1 MLIILSMS
9 SLQLVSQTTSDTLYS
24 DTLQLID
31 PNPGVK
37 VADSLAAN
45 IVLTDTLNNDSL
57 DLNRITDVQDSSA
70 TSDDFLDNEVIYNA
84 VDSMLFDLTT
94 NEVHLYGE
102 AYVKYGDI
110 TLTAENIVY
119 DFDSYLV
126 SAEGGVDSL
135 GNPKN
140 LPIFKQGKEEFEA
153 TRINYNFETQK
164 GYIKEVYSKADEAF
178 VFAKISKKQPNN
190 NVHIKGGF
198 FTTCDKPNPHYSFR
212 SPKMIVIPNDKVIT
226 GPGYVAVGNV
236 PLPIGL
242 PFIMFPTKSDKA
254 SGIII
259 PKYGDSDKQGFF
271 LRDGGFYWAMND
283 YFHTEFLGTIFT
295 NGSWGV
301 KNNSAY
307 KKRYKFSGNFTL
319 EYQDFVFG
327 DKNIEGNFSES
338 KSFTVRWTHRQD
350 AKASKN
356 STFNTSVNFVSGSG
370 YRNDIGSTTSD
381 YVNRN
386 FNSNIAYSLRIPN
399 TPFNLTANAKLTQ
412 RVDIKANEEGGDAQV
427 TSTTNEITLPQVTFN
442 MKRTDIPM
450 AWIKKNK
457 SSKKR
462 WYEKVGFTYTMNI
475 ENRIKYSPQQL
486 DTINLNSNNYKSY
499 IDLRNGI
506 KHRANV
512 STSFKIKTLSISPFI
527 NANGSMYSQ
536 KIEKFIDPETHES
549 FTDTLSGF
557 SSVWGLNTGVNLTTK
572 LYGMYA
578 FKGDGFIKA
587 MRHQITFSAGVT
599 YDPGNPTN
607 LFGYVADDAKYEDY
621 SPYEGAIFR
630 PPASVPANIYNF
642 KIINDLESKVKS
654 KKDSVE
660 TYNKVKF
667 IDNLSTGV
675 RFDAF
680 RDSIKWSDVT
690 LNGRFTQIAN
700 VVNINYN
707 AIFDPYAY
715 NSDNRKIGSS
725 YFKQTGKLI
734 RLRSAG
740 VVATFKLKSKK
751 QGDKPKPKNS
761 GEQKILDLEKEKA
774 ENDEPSFFDN
784 LNIPWTLDIN
794 YNLNMVKPVIIN
806 EQGQFTDTTTFVQT
820 LSLRANFTIY
830 KMFRFGVRTGYDFLN
845 KEVQPSSFTLYVD
858 LHCWELSVNLIP
870 FGRKKSYS
878 VSFNIKSSLLKDLK
892 IKKESTYGGGA
903 GFF

>member
-1 MLIILSMS
+1 MLIILSTS
-9 SLQLVSQTTSDTLYS
+9 SLPLLSQITSDTLYS
-24 DTLQLID
+24 DTLQHLD
-31 PNPGVK
+31 PKPDLEV
-37 VADSLAAN
+37 VDSLASN
-45 IVLTDTLNNDSL
+45 LLLTDTLTNDSL
-57 DLNRITDVQDSSA
+57 DLNSITDNQDSLA
-70 TSDDFLDNEVIYNA
+70 TSDDFLDNEVLYNA
-84 VDSMLFDLTT
+84 IDSMLFDLST

-126 SAEGGVDSL
+126 YAEGGVDSV

-153 TRINYNFETQK
+153 TQINYNFETEK
-164 GYIKEVYSKADEAF
+164 GYIKEVYSQADQAY
-178 VFAKISKKQPNN
+178 VFAKVSKKQPNN
-190 NVHIKGGF
+190 NVHIKGGSF
-198 FTTCDKPNPHYSFR
+198 STCENPNPHYSFR

-242 PFIMFPTKSDKA
+242 PFIMFPTKTDKA
-254 SGIII
+254 SGIVI

-271 LRDGGFYWAMND
+271 LRDGGFYLALND
-283 YFHTEFLGTIFT
+283 YFHTEFLGTIYT

-307 KKRYKFSGNFTL
+307 KKRYKFGGNFTID
-319 EYQDFVFG
+319 YQNFIFG
-327 DKNIEGNFSES
+327 DRSIEGNFTES

-370 YRNDIGSTTSD
+370 YRNDIGSSSSD

-399 TPFNLTANAKLTQ
+399 TPFSLTANGKLTQ
-412 RVDIKANEEGGDAQV
+412 RVDITDIDPDNDIQT

-462 WYEKVGFTYTMNI
+462 WYEKVGFTYTMNL

-486 DTINLNSNNYKSY
+486 DTINLNSDNFKTY

-506 KHRANV
+506 KHRINM

-527 NANGSMYSQ
+527 NTNGSMYSQ
-536 KIEKFIDPETHES
+536 QIEKFIDPETQES
-549 FTDTLSGF
+549 FTDTISGF
-557 SSVWGLNTGVNLTTK
+557 SSVWGVNTGVNLTTK

-599 YDPGNPTN
+599 FDPGNPTN
-607 LFGYVADDAKYEDY
+607 LFGYVDEGGTFDNY
-621 SPYEGAIFR
+621 SPYEGAIFS
-630 PPASVPANIYNF
+630 PPSSTPSNIYNF
-642 KIINDLESKVKS
+642 RIINDLESKVKS
-654 KKDSVE
+654 KKDSTT

-675 RFDAF
+675 RYDAF

-690 LNGRFTQIAN
+690 LSGRFTKIAN
-700 VVNINYN
+700 VVTINYN
-707 AIFDPYAY
+707 AAFDPYAY
-715 NSDNRKIGSS
+715 NSDNRKIASS
-725 YFKQTGKLI
+725 YFEQTGNLI
-734 RLRSAG
+734 RLKSAG
-740 VVATFKLKSKK
+740 VVAAFKIKSKN
-751 QGDKPKPKNS
+751 QGKKAKPKNAA
-761 GEQKILDLEKEKA
+761 EQQIEKLEEEKI
-774 ENDEPSFFDN
+774 ENDETGFFEN
-784 LNIPWTLDIN
+784 LSVPWTLDIN
-794 YNLNMVKPVIIN
+794 YNMNMTKPVIIN
-806 EQGQFTDTTTFVQT
+806 ELGQFTDTTRFIQT
-820 LSLRANFTIY
+820 LSLGANFTLFKI
-830 KMFRFGVRTGYDFLN
+830 FRFGVKTGYDFLN
-845 KEVQPSSFTLYVD
+845 KEVQPSRLSLYVD
-858 LHCWELSVNLIP
+858 LHCWEFSVSLRPN
-870 FGRKKSYS
+870 GRQKSYS

-892 IKKESTYGGGA
+892 IKKEDTYGGGG

>member
-1 MLIILSMS
+1 MLIILSIS
-9 SLQLVSQTTSDTLYS
+9 SLPLVSQTTSDTLYS

-31 PNPGVK
+31 PKSDIQV
-37 VADSLAAN
+37 VDSLATNTMPA
-45 IVLTDTLNNDSL
+45 DTLNNDSL
-57 DLNRITDVQDSSA
+57 DLNRISDVQDSTA
-70 TSDDFLDNEVIYNA
+70 TSDDFLDNEVLYNA
-84 VDSMLFDLTT
+84 VDSMLFDLST

-126 SAEGGVDSL
+126 YAEGGVDSL
-135 GNPKN
+135 GDPKN
-140 LPIFKQGKEEFEA
+140 LPIFKQGKEEFKA
-153 TRINYNFETQK
+153 TQINYNFDTGK
-164 GYIKEVYSKADEAF
+164 GYIKEVYSQADQAY
-178 VFAKISKKQPNN
+178 VFAKVSKKQPNN

-198 FTTCDKPNPHYSFR
+198 FTTCDNPNPHYSFR

-283 YFHTEFLGTIFT
+283 YFHTEFLGTIYT

-319 EYQDFVFG
+319 DYQDFIFG
-327 DKNIEGNFSES
+327 DRSIEGNSTES

-350 AKASKN
+350 SKASKN

-370 YRNDIGSTTSD
+370 YRNDIGSSSTD

-386 FNSNIAYSLRIPN
+386 FNSNIAYSLRFPN
-399 TPFNLTANAKLTQ
+399 TPFSLTANGKLTQ
-412 RVDIKANEEGGDAQV
+412 RVNITDQGEGDAQT

-462 WYEKVGFTYTMNI
+462 WYEKVGFTYTMNL

-486 DTINLNSNNYKSY
+486 DTINLNSDNYKSY
-499 IDLRNGI
+499 IDIRNGL
-506 KHRANV
+506 KHRANI
-512 STSFKIKTLSISPFI
+512 STSFKIKTLSISPFV
-527 NANGSMYSQ
+527 NANGTMYSQ
-536 KIEKFIDPETHES
+536 QIEKFVNPETLES
-549 FTDTLSGF
+549 FTDTISGF
-557 SSVWGLNTGVNLTTK
+557 SSVWGVNTGVNLTTK

-578 FKGDGFIKA
+578 FKKDGFIKA
-587 MRHQITFSAGVT
+587 MRHQITFSAGLT

-607 LFGYVADDAKYEDY
+607 LFGYVKDDANYENY
-621 SPYEGAIFR
+621 SPYEGAIFS
-630 PPASVPANIYNF
+630 PPSSNPSNIYNF
-642 KIINDLESKVKS
+642 KIINDLEAKVKS
-654 KKDSVE
+654 KKDS
-660 TYNKVKF
+660 TTAYNKVKF

-690 LNGRFTQIAN
+690 LSGRFTQIAN

-707 AIFDPYAY
+707 AVFDPYAY
-715 NSDNRKIGSS
+715 NSDNRKIASS
-725 YFKQTGKLI
+725 YFEQTGNLI
-734 RLRSAG
+734 RLKSAG
-740 VVATFKLKSKK
+740 IVATFKMKSKK
-751 QGDKPKPKNS
+751 QGKKPKPKNS
-761 GEQKILDLEKEKA
+761 AEQKIEKLEEEKK
-774 ENDEPSFFDN
+774 ENDETGFFES
-784 LNIPWTLDIN
+784 LNIPWNLNVN
-794 YNLNMVKPVIIN
+794 YNMNMTKPVIIN
-806 EQGQFTDTTTFVQT
+806 EQGQFTDTTKFIQT
-820 LSLRANFTIY
+820 LSLGANFTVFKI
-830 KMFRFGVRTGYDFLN
+830 FRFGVKTGDDFLN
-845 KEVQPSSFTLYVD
+845 KEVQPTRLSMYVD
-858 LHCWELSVNLIP
+858 LHCWEFSVSVRPN
-870 FGRKKSYS
+870 GRQKSYS
-878 VSFNIKSSLLKDLK
+878 VSFNIKSPLLKDLK
-892 IKKESTYGGGA
+892 IKKEDTFGGGG

>member
-1 MLIILSMS
+1 MS
-9 SLQLVSQTTSDTLYS
+9 SLTLVAQTTSDTLNT
-24 DTLQLID
+24 DTLQLIAPKPED
-31 PNPGVK
+31 IV
-37 VADSLAAN
+37 VDSLAAN
-45 IVLTDTLNNDSL
+45 KLLPDSLINDSL
-57 DLNRITDVQDSSA
+57 DLNRITDGQDSSA

-84 VDSMLFDLTT
+84 VDSMLFDLST

-110 TLTAENIVY
+110 TLTAENIIY

-135 GNPKN
+135 GKPKN

-153 TRINYNFETQK
+153 TSINYNFETQK
-164 GYIKEVYSKADEAF
+164 GYIKEVYSKADQAF
-178 VFAKISKKQPNN
+178 VFAKVSKKQPNN

-226 GPGYVAVGNV
+226 GPGYVAVGNI

-283 YFHTEFLGTIFT
+283 YFHTEFLGTIYT

-327 DKNIEGNFSES
+327 DKNIEGNSTES

-350 AKASKN
+350 PKASKN

-370 YRNDIGSTTSD
+370 YRNDIGSSSSD

-386 FNSNIAYSLRIPN
+386 FNSNIAYSLKIPN
-399 TPFNLTANAKLTQ
+399 TPFSLTANAKLTQ
-412 RVDIKANEEGGDAQV
+412 RVDITDIDPDSDIQTTA
-427 TSTTNEITLPQVTFN
+427 TTNEITLPQVTFN

-457 SSKKR
+457 ASKKR

-486 DTINLNSNNYKSY
+486 DTINLNSDNYKSY

-506 KHRANV
+506 KHKANI

-536 KIEKFIDPETHES
+536 KIEKFIDPDTHES

-557 SSVWGLNTGVNLTTK
+557 SSVWGVNTGVNLTTK

-587 MRHQITFSAGVT
+587 MRHQITFSAGAT

-607 LFGYVADDAKYEDY
+607 LFGYVKDDGKYDDY
-621 SPYEGAIFR
+621 SPYEGAIFSPPSSR
-630 PPASVPANIYNF
+630 PTNRYNF

-675 RFDAF
+675 SFDAF
-680 RDSIKWSDVT
+680 RDSIKWSDVALT
-690 LNGRFTQIAN
+690 GRFTQIAN
-700 VVNINYN
+700 VINVNYN

-725 YFKQTGKLI
+725 YFEQTGKLI
-734 RLRSAG
+734 RLKSAG
-740 VVATFKLKSKK
+740 VVATYKMKSKN
-751 QGDKPKPKNS
+751 QGKNTKPKNE
-761 GEQKILDLEKEKA
+761 GEQKLKDLEEEKLEEEKL
-774 ENDEPSFFDN
+774 ENSEIGFFDN
-784 LNIPWTLDIN
+784 LSIPWTLNIN
-794 YNLNMVKPVIIN
+794 YNMNMVKPVIIN
-806 EQGQFTDTTTFVQT
+806 EQGQFTDTTTFIQT
-820 LSLRANFTIY
+820 LSLSGNFTVFRI
-830 KMFRFGVRTGYDFLN
+830 FRFGVQTGYDFLN
-845 KEVQPSSFTLYVD
+845 KEIQPTRLSMYVD
-858 LHCWELSVNLIP
+858 LHCWEFSVSVRPN
-870 FGRKKSYS
+870 GRQKSYS
-878 VSFNIKSSLLKDLK
+878 VSFNVKSPLLKDLK
-892 IKKESTYGGGA
+892 IKKEDTFGGGG